1 MSDAGASD
9 GDYLPDPHL
18 LRVDDS
24 KVTEY
29 LLSTAHPKGRAKANF
44 FVRVGFAVER
54 MDEFKTALRAH
65 AAQNKI
71 AKVEP
76 HPYGEKSVVECSM
89 TTPSGARPCVRVVWN
104 DHADGAPPRLI
115 TAHRLTSG

>member
-1 MSDAGASD
+1 MSDAGAPE

-18 LRVDDS
+18 LRIDDS

-29 LLSTAHPKGRAKANF
+29 LLNITHAKGGAKASF
-44 FVRVGFAVER
+44 FLSVGFSLDKIE
-54 MDEFKTALRAH
+54 EFKAALREH

-76 HPYGEKSVVECSM
+76 HPYGQKSVVDCSLA
-89 TTPSGARPCVRVVWN
+89 TPSGAKPCVRVVWN

-115 TAHRLTSG
+115 TAHPLA

>member
-1 MSDAGASD
+1 MSDEGASD

-24 KVTEY
+24 KLTEY
-29 LLSTAHPKGRAKANF
+29 LLNLAHPTGGAKARF
-44 FVRVGFAVER
+44 FVSVGFSVER
-54 MDEFKTALRAH
+54 IDEFKTALRAH

-76 HPYGEKSVVECSM
+76 HPYGEKSVVECHM
-89 TTPSGARPCVRVVWN
+89 TTPSGAQPCVRVVWN

-115 TAHRLTSG
+115 TAHPLTLG

>member
-18 LRVDDS
+18 LRIDDS
-24 KVTEY
+24 KATEY
-29 LLSTAHPKGRAKANF
+29 LLNSAHPKGGAKAKF
-44 FVRVGFAVER
+44 FVSVDFSRER
-54 MDEFKTALRAH
+54 LDEFKTALRAH

-76 HPYGEKSVVECSM
+76 HSYGEKSVVECSM

-104 DHADGAPPRLI
+104 GHADGAPPRLI
-115 TAHRLTSG
+115 TAHPLTSG

>member
-1 MSDAGASD
+1 MRDAGALD

-29 LLSTAHPKGRAKANF
+29 LLNSAHPTGGAKAKF
-44 FVRVGFAVER
+44 FVGMGFAVDR
-54 MDEFKTALRAH
+54 IDEFKTALRAH

-71 AKVEP
+71 ARIEP
-76 HPYGEKSVVECSM
+76 HPHGEKSVVECSM
-89 TTPSGARPCVRVVWN
+89 TTPSGARPCVRAVWN

-115 TAHRLTSG
+115 TAHPLTSG